1 MPAAYSP
8 DLRTRVLAAAR
19 EGRLSYGALAALFR
33 VGESTIRG
41 WVRCERETGRTT
53 PKPLANGAV
62 PAIAGAGEQVLR
74 DLVDARNEATL
85 AELAAGYRERTG
97 QPVSVRSVWRACKR
111 LDLRRK
117 KRGAAARRAGA
128 ARRGGGAGDLA
139 G

>member
-8 DLRTRVLAAAR
+8 DLRARVLAAAH
-19 EGRLSYGALAALFR
+19 EGRLSYPALAALFR

-41 WVRCERETGRTT
+41 WLRCERATGRTT
-53 PKPLANGAV
+53 PKPPANGAV

-74 DLVDARNEATL
+74 DLVGARNEATL

-97 QPVSVRSVWRACKR
+97 EAVSVRSVWCACKR

-117 KRGAAARRAGA
+117 KKGARPRRAGA
-128 ARRGGGAGDLA
+128 PRRGRRARGVA
-139 G
+139 